1 MALWLVRAGPHGEE
15 EQGALQHN
23 VATIGWN
30 EMPDVSKIDSKDTLK
45 ELYLKFHPNDKK
57 MRAVRMVGQIWD
69 FAKEIT
75 KGDIV
80 ALPLKSQSSIAL
92 GRVEGNYEFKEI
104 SPNIKHTRP
113 VRWLR
118 MVARSEFDKIC
129 YSHSGHL
136 QLSVRLREMMQ
147 KTV

>member
-15 EQGALQHN
+15 EHGALQYN

-30 EMPDVSKIDSKDTLK
+30 EMPDVSKIDSKNALK

-69 FAKEIT
+69 FAKEIK

-92 GRVEGNYEFKEI
+92 GRVEGKYEFKEI
-104 SPNIKHTRP
+104 SPTIKHTRP

-118 MVARSEFDKIC
+118 MVARSEFDQDLLF
-129 YSHSGHL
+129 SLGAFT
-136 QLSVRLREMMQ
+136 
-147 KTV
+147 TVC